1 MPKVGM
7 EPIRRRQMID
17 ATMECIDEDGIG
29 RASMQRIARK
39 AGVTSGLIVH
49 YFDDKEGLLEAVY
62 LDLFFRVREETLK
75 RLKFAKTPYERVFAI
90 TEAQV
95 CDEMMEPRM
104 IKSSFAICSKLA
116 ESESLT
122 RIERVNAGRFLSN
135 LTHALRQIGLPR
147 EEASQIA
154 QEIRAMTYGVWLTF
168 ANAVEMS
175 AEKARSTLL
184 GYLNNRMDGVMQR
197 ASGSI
202 RKTKAG

>member
-17 ATMECIDEDGIG
+17 ATMVCIEEDGIG
-29 RASMQRIARK
+29 KASMQRIARK

-75 RLKFAKTPYERVFAI
+75 RLKFAQTPYERVFAI

-122 RIERVNAGRFLSN
+122 RIERINAGRFLSN

-147 EEASQIA
+147 EEAGQIA

-175 AEKARSTLL
+175 AEKARSTLI

-197 ASGSI
+197 ASGSV
-202 RKTKAG
+202 RKAKAG

>member
-1 MPKVGM
+1 MPKIGM

-17 ATMECIDEDGIG
+17 ATMECINEDGIA

-62 LDLFFRVREETLK
+62 QDLFFRVREETLK
-75 RLKFAKTPYERVFAI
+75 RLKSAETPYERVFAI

-116 ESESLT
+116 ESQSLT
-122 RIERVNAGRFLSN
+122 RIERVNAGRFISN
-135 LTHALRQIGLPR
+135 LVHALRKSGLPR
-147 EEASQIA
+147 HEACQIA
-154 QEIRAMTYGVWLTF
+154 EEIRAMTYGVWLVF
-168 ANAVEMS
+168 ANSAEMS
-175 AEKARSTLL
+175 AEKARSTLI
-184 GYLNNRMDGVMQR
+184 GYLNDRMDGVMR
-197 ASGSI
+197 KVSGPAW
-202 RKTKAG
+202 KTIAG